1 MTILTYVWQNIWV
14 NLTKILSQNLDK
26 GSQLWVYFIAEPLR
40 NIWSWCW
47 VLRGVAS
54 VGLLVPLGDGVNGL
68 GAEALPQRS
77 VLVLRQGRWCRRGEG
92 GWELARRVRG
102 GLEGGAL
109 GAGVVIGLLLVHGD
123 TRPHTREESHL
134 LPGRMKLWKWT
145 SMTIT
150 EIWNHC
156 LRISQYNISTLSLTW
171 MIEHPAGPLSFCF
184 FAVCKF
190 LLRFSSKVFPC
201 VSPLMFFGQIFPP
214 TASNRKLDIYTKW
227 NI

>member
-26 GSQLWVYFIAEPLR
+26 GSQLWVYFIAEPLW
-40 NIWSWCW
+40 NIWSWCR

-134 LPGRMKLWKWT
+134 LPGRMNKHDNCLNLKSLSSNFTIQYIYTDTHLNDWT
-145 SMTIT
+145 SS
-150 EIWNHC
+150 WPFK
-156 LRISQYNISTLSLTW
+156 LLLFRSL
-171 MIEHPAGPLSFCF
+171 
-184 FAVCKF
+184 
-190 LLRFSSKVFPC
+190 
-201 VSPLMFFGQIFPP
+201 
-214 TASNRKLDIYTKW
+214 
-227 NI
+227 